1 MRRPLSFTCLV
12 ITSVCPLAI
21 LRSCPLIYPRTAE
34 TLKYYYL
41 LFLDEDPWPLDKV
54 VFNTEAHPLPVFK
67 WSDEEV
73 LWFKV
78 PV

>member
-1 MRRPLSFTCLV
+1 MQFSSRCVHPPSF
-12 ITSVCPLAI
+12 ISF
-21 LRSCPLIYPRTAE
+21 PLIYLRIAE

-41 LFLDEDPWPLDKV
+41 LFLDEDPWPLDEI

-67 WSDEEV
+67 WSDEDV

>member
-1 MRRPLSFTCLV
+1 MRPLASFVYTV
-12 ITSVCPLAI
+12 
-21 LRSCPLIYPRTAE
+21 LIYPRTAE

-41 LFLDEDPWPLDKV
+41 LFLDEDPWPLDKI
-54 VFNTEAHPLPVFK
+54 VFNTEGHPLPVWK